1 MQSAIQDILKRFD
14 QAEEA
19 RVHFMVAQGRLSRS
33 VSDALTELR
42 GRLRELR
49 YCLIKIS
56 KNRFITKEIPEPTDC
71 QDTAITDDE
80 ELRFYLESFY
90 HCAYRASELVEY
102 LTGKSVP
109 FRGVS
114 MVRNKLMEHCHDK
127 DLRDN
132 PILVNSISYDEIR
145 GPVLKGMRWADQA
158 GKNSDFHDEG
168 LFINTGYFLDD
179 FINRLSRKL
188 PDGIEIGNIISIE
201 GGSSSC

>member
-1 MQSAIQDILKRFD
+1 MQTTLQDILKRFD

-19 RVHFMVAQGRLSRS
+19 RVRYMVARGQLSRS
-33 VSDALTELR
+33 VSDALTELS

-56 KNRFITKEIPEPTDC
+56 RNRFITKETPKPTDC
-71 QDTAITDDE
+71 QDTALTDDE
-80 ELRFYLESFY
+80 ELRFYLEAFY

-102 LTGKSVP
+102 LTGKSAA

-127 DLRDN
+127 DLRDK

-158 GKNSDFHDEG
+158 SENSDFHDEG
-168 LFINTGYFLDD
+168 LFINSGYFLDD
-179 FINRLSRKL
+179 FMNRLKFEL
-188 PDGIEIGNIISIE
+188 PAGIEIGNPLSIE
-201 GGSSSC
+201 GDSF